1 MATLALLDSI
11 LPNIRGSARVI
22 RRIVSVLLDLWHWRF
37 NPHRQ
42 LAYRIAHGPTEVF
55 RSLPV
60 HPLNK
65 GCTDVGAVQPEFEVI
80 LLIGHG
86 ILEKRKSESHRRR
99 IGGRV
104 P

>member
-1 MATLALLDSI
+1 MITLALLDGI
-11 LPNIRGSARVI
+11 PLDIRGSSRVI
-22 RRIVSVLLDLWHWRF
+22 RRVVSLLRELRHWRF
-37 NPHRQ
+37 NLLRQ
-42 LAYRIAHGPTEVF
+42 LAYRLAYRPTEVF

-65 GCTDVGAVQPEFEVI
+65 GCTDVGAVQPQFEVI

-86 ILEKRKSESHRRR
+86 ILEKRKLESHRHE
-99 IGGRV
+99 IAVRV